1 MDIRKQEDGIGE
13 IIRHLVRSEY
23 SRSDSQ
29 YRGLIKTNKK
39 KPAHIERADYSA
51 NKTQN
56 YFFSSGAGAASA
68 AAGAASDLPPPGTD
82 AVAMVGLSLE

>member
-1 MDIRKQEDGIGE
+1 MNGIKR
-13 IIRHLVRSEY
+13 IIRHLVRTEY
-23 SRSDSQ
+23 SRYDSQ
-29 YRGLIKTNKK
+29 CRVLTKTNKK
-39 KPAHIERADYSA
+39 KPAQTERADYSA

-68 AAGAASDLPPPGTD
+68 AAGAASALPPPGTD

>member
-1 MDIRKQEDGIGE
+1 MNGIKR
-13 IIRHLVRSEY
+13 IIRHLERTEY
-23 SRSDSQ
+23 LRSDGQ
-29 YRGLIKTNKK
+29 CRELTKTNKK
-39 KPAHIERADYSA
+39 KPAQTERADYSA

-68 AAGAASDLPPPGTD
+68 AAGAASALPPPGTD

>member
-1 MDIRKQEDGIGE
+1 MNGIKS
-13 IIRHLVRSEY
+13 IIRHLERTEY
-23 SRSDSQ
+23 LRSDGQ
-29 YRGLIKTNKK
+29 CRELIKTNKK
-39 KPAHIERADYSA
+39 KPAQTERADYSA

-68 AAGAASDLPPPGTD
+68 SATASALPPPGTD

>member
-1 MDIRKQEDGIGE
+1 MNGIKR
-13 IIRHLVRSEY
+13 IIRHLEGTEY
-23 SRSDSQ
+23 SRSDGQ
-29 YRGLIKTNKK
+29 CRELIKTNKK
-39 KPAHIERADYSA
+39 KPAQTERADYSA

-68 AAGAASDLPPPGTD
+68 SATASALPPPGTD

>member
-1 MDIRKQEDGIGE
+1 MNGLKR
-13 IIRHLVRSEY
+13 IIRHLERTEY

-29 YRGLIKTNKK
+29 SRELTKTNKK
-39 KPAHIERADYSA
+39 KPAQTERADYSA

-68 AAGAASDLPPPGTD
+68 AAGAASALPPPGTD
-82 AVAMVGLSLE
+82 AVAIVGLSLE

>member
-1 MDIRKQEDGIGE
+1 MNGIKR
-13 IIRHLVRSEY
+13 IIRHLERTEY
-23 SRSDSQ
+23 LRSDGQ
-29 YRGLIKTNKK
+29 CREQTKINKK
-39 KPAHIERADYSA
+39 KPAQTERADYSA

-68 AAGAASDLPPPGTD
+68 AAGAASALPPPGTD

>member
-1 MDIRKQEDGIGE
+1 MNGIKR

-29 YRGLIKTNKK
+29 CRDRIKTNKK
-39 KPAHIERADYSA
+39 KPAQTERADYSA

-68 AAGAASDLPPPGTD
+68 AAGAASALPPPGTD
-82 AVAMVGLSLE
+82 AVAIVGLSLE